1 MLKLLTEF
9 AFTIH
14 AELAEPEVIGKM
26 AQGVRRYVRILG
38 GSVSGPKLTGS
49 VLAGGGDSQ
58 LVLSD
63 TLLELEARYFLRA
76 SDGTGISV
84 VNKGLRR
91 APKTVTE
98 RLLQGESV
106 DASEYYFRTSPR
118 FEAPLDSAHA
128 WLNESLFVASAER
141 QKLSVIVHVH
151 RVL

>member
-1 MLKLLTEF
+1 MPELLSEF
-9 AFTIH
+9 AFTIQ

-38 GSVSGPKLTGS
+38 GRVSGPKLTGS

-98 RLLQGESV
+98 RLLRGEAV
-106 DASEYYFRTSPR
+106 GANEYYFRTSPR
-118 FEAPLDSAHA
+118 FEAPADSAHA

-141 QKLSVIVHVH
+141 QKLAVIVHVH